1 MEERIINFSAGP
13 AALPLKAMEKAQEE
27 FLCLPGA
34 GASVMEIS
42 HRSKEF
48 AAVHQK
54 AKDNIRTLMN
64 LPENYQVLFTPG
76 GATMNF
82 SMAPMNLMDGK
93 PADYIQCGSWANKAI
108 AEAKK
113 FGEVNVV
120 WSGKA
125 DNFNQLPKTEDLELS
140 PNAAYLHFTANETI
154 QGIEFFEE
162 PGNGDV
168 PLVCDASS
176 NFLSRPIDVTP
187 YGLIYAGAQKNVGPS
202 GMAVVIIRDDMLER
216 CPENLP
222 ALLDYKL
229 LAENDSLY
237 NTPPT
242 FGIYM
247 VSLTTDWLL
256 HDIGGLEKMEAINR
270 QKAALLYDTIDQSD
284 GYYRGHAKPE
294 CRSLMNVPFR
304 LPSEDLE
311 KKFIAEATATGLHGL
326 KGHRSVGGCRASIY
340 NAMPIEGVETLCK
353 FMREFQQNN
362 G

>member
-1 MEERIINFSAGP
+1 MEQRVINFSAGP
-13 AALPLKAMEKAQEE
+13 AALPLKAMEKARDE

-42 HRSKEF
+42 HRCKAF
-48 AAVHQK
+48 DAVHAK
-54 AKDNIRTLMN
+54 AKDNIRTLLN

-82 SMAPMNLMDGK
+82 SMVPMNLMDGK
-93 PADYIQCGSWANKAI
+93 PADYINCGSWASKAI
-108 AEAKK
+108 GEAKK
-113 FGEVNVV
+113 FGEVRTV
-120 WSGKA
+120 WNGKS
-125 DNFNQLPKTEDLELS
+125 DNYNRMPKTEELELN
-140 PNAAYLHFTANETI
+140 PNAAYLHFTSNETI

-162 PGNGDV
+162 PDAGNV

-176 NFLSRPIDVTP
+176 DFLSRPIDVAP

-202 GMAVVIIRDDMLER
+202 GMAVVIIRDDMIER
-216 CPENLP
+216 SPENLP

-229 LAENDSLY
+229 MAENDSLY

-247 VSLTTDWLL
+247 VSLVTEWLL
-256 HDIGGLEKMEAINR
+256 EDIGGLEKMETINR
-270 QKAALLYDTIDQSD
+270 QKARMLYDTIDQSE
-284 GYYRGHAKPE
+284 GYYRGHSLPE
-294 CRSLMNVPFR
+294 SRSIMNVAFR
-304 LPSEDLE
+304 LPSEELE
-311 KKFIAEATATGLHGL
+311 KKFITEATAAGLDGL

-340 NAMPIEGVETLCK
+340 NAMPVEGVESLCN